1 MRILRAFVCHKVT
14 RLWNDN
20 MSSIKCYWLEGFRRQ
35 DEGVLFQAK
44 VKSSTNINAPVK
56 KAITKGRIT
65 IDSHPGFLDR
75 NSFGS
80 AKGSNFLKAQTVW
93 KYLGLHTDAKNS

>member
-1 MRILRAFVCHKVT
+1 M
-14 RLWNDN
+14 
-20 MSSIKCYWLEGFRRQ
+20 EGFRRQ
-35 DEGVLFQAK
+35 DDGVLFQAK
-44 VKSSTNINAPVK
+44 VKLGTNDNAPVK
-56 KAITKGRIT
+56 KAITKGRMT

-93 KYLGLHTDAKNS
+93 IYFGWKISLTIRPTSL

>member
-1 MRILRAFVCHKVT
+1 MG
-14 RLWNDN
+14 
-20 MSSIKCYWLEGFRRQ
+20 SIKCYWLEGFRRH

-44 VKSSTNINAPVK
+44 VKSSTNENAPVK

-93 KYLGLHTDAKNS
+93 KYIRFTHKCQILKLFIE